1 MNSDFLAS
9 KLKNL
14 PETSGVYLMKDVS
27 GKVIYV
33 GKAINSKRRVS
44 SYFQN
49 IKTHNQKTKIL
60 VSKIEDFEILLTSN
74 ETEALIL
81 ECNLIKKYSPE
92 YNILLKDGK
101 TYPYIEI
108 TNDKYPR
115 LGISKKRKSKTH
127 LFGPYT
133 SSPYLKYFFSTV
145 RKFFHIRTC
154 KDKKIER
161 PRPCL
166 YGFIGL
172 CSAPC
177 TGKISLEEYLAD
189 VKKAMSFLNG
199 NISEVVDKLYKEI
212 KEESDKLNFEK
223 CSVLLKSLR
232 AIEEL
237 KNKQK
242 VIFDK
247 DVNRD
252 YIGFAKS
259 EKDILFK
266 ILIVRD
272 GALIDRGEY
281 IFSLKFEES
290 DSENLKAF
298 LLFYYENIYFMPSEI
313 YVSCQPED
321 VESLENYFS
330 TSFNK
335 KISIFSNLRGKNR
348 EFIDLACKN
357 AEQSLKDKKIE
368 EQRKSKISILE
379 EIKDVLGLPKLPN
392 RIETYDISNLEG
404 TYAVGSMVVFT
415 DGVPDKKE
423 YRKFKIKCKDTPD
436 DFAMMREMIFRR
448 FCESEKLKNV
458 LPDLVV
464 IDGGKGQ
471 ISAVEDII
479 KSVGVPFIGLAKKN
493 EEIYFP
499 DTSDPLILDKDSNAL
514 NLIRYGRDEAHRFA
528 ITFHRHL
535 RSSGFIKNK

>member
-1 MNSDFLAS
+1 MNFLAS

-27 GKVIYV
+27 GNVIYV
-33 GKAINSKRRVS
+33 GKAINLKRRVS
-44 SYFQN
+44 SYFQSN
-49 IKTHNQKTKIL
+49 KSHNQKTKIL

-74 ETEALIL
+74 ENEALIL

-92 YNILLKDGK
+92 YNILLKDDK

-115 LGISKKRKSKTH
+115 LGISRKRKLKTH

-133 SSPYLKYFFSTV
+133 SAHYLKYFLSTV

-154 KDKKIER
+154 KDKNPKR
-161 PRPCL
+161 VRPCL

-177 TGKISLEEYLAD
+177 AEKISYEEYMSD
-189 VKKAMSFLNG
+189 VKKAINFLNG

-232 AIEEL
+232 AIEDL

-247 DVNRD
+247 NVNRD
-252 YIGFAKS
+252 YIGFSKS

-313 YVSCQPED
+313 YVPCQPED
-321 VESLENYFS
+321 VDSLENYFS
-330 TSFNK
+330 TSFDK
-335 KISIFSNLRGKNR
+335 KISILSNLRGKNK
-348 EFIDLACKN
+348 EFVELACQN
-357 AEQSLKDKKIE
+357 AEISLKEKKLE
-368 EQRKSKISILE
+368 KNRRSKISILE
-379 EIKDVLGLPKLPN
+379 EIKEVLGLAKLPN

-404 TYAVGSMVVFT
+404 AYAVGSMVVFT
-415 DGVPDKKE
+415 EGVPDKKE

-499 DTSDPLILDKDSNAL
+499 DKSDPLILDKDSNAL

-535 RSSGFIKNK
+535 RSSGFISKK

>member
-1 MNSDFLAS
+1 MNFLAS

-27 GKVIYV
+27 GNVIYV
-33 GKAINSKRRVS
+33 GKAINLKRRVS
-44 SYFQN
+44 SYFQST
-49 IKTHNQKTKIL
+49 KSHNQKTKIL

-74 ETEALIL
+74 ENEALIL

-92 YNILLKDGK
+92 YNILLKDDK

-115 LGISKKRKSKTH
+115 LGISRKRKLKTH

-133 SSPYLKYFFSTV
+133 SAHYLKYFLSTV

-154 KDKKIER
+154 KDKNPER
-161 PRPCL
+161 VRPCL

-177 TGKISLEEYLAD
+177 AEKISYEEYMAD
-189 VKKAMSFLNG
+189 VKKAINFLNG

-223 CSVLLKSLR
+223 CSVLLQSLR
-232 AIEEL
+232 AIEDL

-247 DVNRD
+247 NVNRD
-252 YIGFAKS
+252 YIGFSKS

-313 YVSCQPED
+313 YVPCQPED

-330 TSFNK
+330 KSFGK
-335 KISIFSNLRGKNR
+335 KISILSNLRGKNK
-348 EFIDLACKN
+348 EFVELACQN
-357 AEQSLKDKKIE
+357 AEISLKEKKLE
-368 EQRKSKISILE
+368 KNRRSKISILE
-379 EIKDVLGLPKLPN
+379 EIKEVLGLAKLPN

-415 DGVPDKKE
+415 EGVPDKKE

-448 FCESEKLKNV
+448 FCDSEKLKNV

-479 KSVGVPFIGLAKKN
+479 KSIGVPFIGLAKKN

-499 DTSDPLILDKDSNAL
+499 DKSEPLILDKDSNAL

-535 RSSGFIKNK
+535 RSSGFISKK

>member
-1 MNSDFLAS
+1 MNFLAS

-27 GKVIYV
+27 GNVIYV
-33 GKAINSKRRVS
+33 GKAINLKRRVS
-44 SYFQN
+44 SYFQST
-49 IKTHNQKTKIL
+49 KSHNQKTKIL

-74 ETEALIL
+74 ENEALIL

-92 YNILLKDGK
+92 YNILLKDDK

-115 LGISKKRKSKTH
+115 LGISRKRKLKTH

-133 SSPYLKYFFSTV
+133 SAHYLKYFLSTV

-154 KDKKIER
+154 KDKNPER
-161 PRPCL
+161 VRPCL

-172 CSAPC
+172 CYAPC
-177 TGKISLEEYLAD
+177 AEKISYEEYMSD
-189 VKKAMSFLNG
+189 VKKAINFLNG

-223 CSVLLKSLR
+223 CSVLLQSLR
-232 AIEEL
+232 AIEDL

-247 DVNRD
+247 NVNRD
-252 YIGFAKS
+252 YIGFSKS

-313 YVSCQPED
+313 YVPCQPED

-330 TSFNK
+330 KSFGK
-335 KISIFSNLRGKNR
+335 KISILSNLRGKNK
-348 EFIDLACKN
+348 EFVELACQN
-357 AEQSLKDKKIE
+357 AEISLKEKKLE
-368 EQRKSKISILE
+368 KNRRSKISIS
-379 EIKDVLGLPKLPN
+379 I
-392 RIETYDISNLEG
+392 T
-404 TYAVGSMVVFT
+404 
-415 DGVPDKKE
+415 
-423 YRKFKIKCKDTPD
+423 
-436 DFAMMREMIFRR
+436 
-448 FCESEKLKNV
+448 
-458 LPDLVV
+458 
-464 IDGGKGQ
+464 
-471 ISAVEDII
+471 II
-479 KSVGVPFIGLAKKN
+479 WQTTTK
-493 EEIYFP
+493 
-499 DTSDPLILDKDSNAL
+499 
-514 NLIRYGRDEAHRFA
+514 
-528 ITFHRHL
+528 
-535 RSSGFIKNK
+535 

>member
-1 MNSDFLAS
+1 MNFLAS

-27 GKVIYV
+27 GNVIYV
-33 GKAINSKRRVS
+33 GKAINLKRRVS
-44 SYFQN
+44 SYFQST
-49 IKTHNQKTKIL
+49 KSHNQKTKIL

-74 ETEALIL
+74 ENEALIL

-92 YNILLKDGK
+92 YNILLKDDK

-108 TNDKYPR
+108 TNDKYPQ
-115 LGISKKRKSKTH
+115 LGISRKRKLKTH

-133 SSPYLKYFFSTV
+133 SAHYLKYFLSTV

-154 KDKKIER
+154 KDKNPER
-161 PRPCL
+161 VRPCL

-177 TGKISLEEYLAD
+177 AEKISYEEYMAD
-189 VKKAMSFLNG
+189 VKKAINFLNG

-223 CSVLLKSLR
+223 CSVLLQSLR
-232 AIEEL
+232 AIEDL

-247 DVNRD
+247 NVNRD
-252 YIGFAKS
+252 YIGFSKS

-313 YVSCQPED
+313 YVPCQPED

-330 TSFNK
+330 KSFGK
-335 KISIFSNLRGKNR
+335 KISILSNLRGKNK
-348 EFIDLACKN
+348 EFVELACQN
-357 AEQSLKDKKIE
+357 AEISLKEKKLE
-368 EQRKSKISILE
+368 KNRRSKISILE
-379 EIKDVLGLPKLPN
+379 EIKEVLGLAKLPN

-415 DGVPDKKE
+415 EGVPDKKE

-448 FCESEKLKNV
+448 FCDSEKLKNV

-479 KSVGVPFIGLAKKN
+479 KSIGVPFIGLAKKN

-499 DTSDPLILDKDSNAL
+499 DKSEPLILDKDSNAL

-535 RSSGFIKNK
+535 RSSGFISKK

>member
-1 MNSDFLAS
+1 MDFLAS

-27 GKVIYV
+27 GNVIYV
-33 GKAINSKRRVS
+33 GKAINLKRRVS
-44 SYFQN
+44 SYFQSN
-49 IKTHNQKTKIL
+49 KSHNQKTKIL

-74 ETEALIL
+74 ENEALIL

-92 YNILLKDGK
+92 YNILLKDDK

-115 LGISKKRKSKTH
+115 LGISRKRKLKTH

-133 SSPYLKYFFSTV
+133 SAHYLKYFLSTV

-154 KDKKIER
+154 KDKNPER
-161 PRPCL
+161 VRPCL

-177 TGKISLEEYLAD
+177 AEKISYEEYMAD
-189 VKKAMSFLNG
+189 VKKAINFLNG

-223 CSVLLKSLR
+223 CSVLLQSLR
-232 AIEEL
+232 AIEDL

-247 DVNRD
+247 NVNRD
-252 YIGFAKS
+252 YIGFSKS

-313 YVSCQPED
+313 YVPCQPED

-330 TSFNK
+330 KSFGK
-335 KISIFSNLRGKNR
+335 KISILSNLRGKNK
-348 EFIDLACKN
+348 EFVELACQN
-357 AEQSLKDKKIE
+357 AEISLKEKKLEKNRI
-368 EQRKSKISILE
+368 SKISILE
-379 EIKDVLGLPKLPN
+379 EIKEILGLAKLPN

-415 DGVPDKKE
+415 EGVPDKKE

-448 FCESEKLKNV
+448 FCDSEKLKNV

-499 DTSDPLILDKDSNAL
+499 DKSEPLILDKDSNAL

-535 RSSGFIKNK
+535 RSSGFISKK

>member
-1 MNSDFLAS
+1 MNFLAS

-27 GKVIYV
+27 GNVIYV
-33 GKAINSKRRVS
+33 GKAINLKRRVS
-44 SYFQN
+44 SYFQST
-49 IKTHNQKTKIL
+49 KSHNQKTKIL

-74 ETEALIL
+74 ENEALIL

-92 YNILLKDGK
+92 YNILLKDDK

-115 LGISKKRKSKTH
+115 LGISRKRKLKTH

-133 SSPYLKYFFSTV
+133 SAHYLKYFLSTV

-154 KDKKIER
+154 KDKNPER
-161 PRPCL
+161 VRPCL

-177 TGKISLEEYLAD
+177 AEKISYEEYMAD
-189 VKKAMSFLNG
+189 VKKAINFLNG

-223 CSVLLKSLR
+223 CSVLLQSLR
-232 AIEEL
+232 AIEDL

-247 DVNRD
+247 NVNRD
-252 YIGFAKS
+252 YIGFSKS

-313 YVSCQPED
+313 YVPCQPED

-330 TSFNK
+330 KSFGK
-335 KISIFSNLRGKNR
+335 KISILSNLRGKNK
-348 EFIDLACKN
+348 EFVELACQN
-357 AEQSLKDKKIE
+357 AEISLKEKKLE
-368 EQRKSKISILE
+368 KNRRSKISILE
-379 EIKDVLGLPKLPN
+379 EIKEVLGLAKLPN

-404 TYAVGSMVVFT
+404 TYAVGSMVVFRE
-415 DGVPDKKE
+415 GVPDKKE

-448 FCESEKLKNV
+448 FCDSEKLKNV

-479 KSVGVPFIGLAKKN
+479 KSIGVPFIGLAKKN

-499 DTSDPLILDKDSNAL
+499 DKSEPLILDKDSNAL

-535 RSSGFIKNK
+535 RSSGFISKK

>member
-1 MNSDFLAS
+1 MNFLAS

-27 GKVIYV
+27 GNVIYV
-33 GKAINSKRRVS
+33 GKAINLKRRVS
-44 SYFQN
+44 SYFQSN
-49 IKTHNQKTKIL
+49 KSHNQKTKIL

-74 ETEALIL
+74 ENEALIL

-92 YNILLKDGK
+92 YNILLKDDK

-108 TNDKYPR
+108 TNDKYPQ
-115 LGISKKRKSKTH
+115 LGISRKRKLKTH

-133 SSPYLKYFFSTV
+133 SAHYLKYFLSTV

-154 KDKKIER
+154 KDKNPKR
-161 PRPCL
+161 VRPCL

-177 TGKISLEEYLAD
+177 AEKISYEEYMAD
-189 VKKAMSFLNG
+189 VKKAINFLNG

-232 AIEEL
+232 AIEDL

-247 DVNRD
+247 NVNRD
-252 YIGFAKS
+252 YIGFSKS

-298 LLFYYENIYFMPSEI
+298 LLFYYENIFFMPSEI
-313 YVSCQPED
+313 YVPCQPED
-321 VESLENYFS
+321 VDSLENYFS
-330 TSFNK
+330 TSFDK
-335 KISIFSNLRGKNR
+335 KISILSNLRGKNK
-348 EFIDLACKN
+348 EFVELACQN
-357 AEQSLKDKKIE
+357 AEISLKEKKLE
-368 EQRKSKISILE
+368 KNRRSKISILE
-379 EIKDVLGLPKLPN
+379 EIKEVLGLAKLPN

-415 DGVPDKKE
+415 EGVPDKKE

-499 DTSDPLILDKDSNAL
+499 DKSDPLILDKDSNAL

-535 RSSGFIKNK
+535 RSSGFISKK